1 MLDHTGTNG
10 GPAARPASNTTRL
23 GGGGARL
30 GGSGPRGGG
39 GGGSGGGFMSMTDL
53 RGGDSG

>member
-10 GPAARPASNTTRL
+10 GPAARPASNTNRL

-39 GGGSGGGFMSMTDL
+39 FMSMTDL